1 MRQQIANLPPVIR
14 AVMWMG
20 GTIISFLLMMV
31 SARELVDTFST
42 LEILAFR
49 SGVALLVLSPVA
61 LRLGF
66 ARMATRRF
74 GMHVTR
80 NAFHLGGQVTWVI
93 GVTLLPLAQ
102 VTALEFTT
110 PLWAALLAVIF
121 LKEKISRHRAVAVGL
136 GFAGILI
143 ILRPGVGVFS
153 TAALLVLAGMVLYAI
168 SHVAT
173 KELTRT
179 ESAMQIV
186 FYMQAIQLPLVLFL
200 WLIMALF
207 ASLFPTMFP
216 APLAWSQPGWGDAPW
231 LIFIGITALSA
242 HYCMTRAM
250 MLADVSVILPIDF
263 LRLPLI
269 TVIAWFTY
277 AEAID
282 PFVLLGAAI
291 IFGGNY
297 YSVREEAR
305 GPDQKLREEARS

>member
-1 MRQQIANLPPVIR
+1 MMHRIASLPPVIR

-20 GTIISFLLMMV
+20 GTIMSFLLMMV

-49 SGVALLVLSPVA
+49 SGVALLVLSPIA
-61 LRLGF
+61 LRLGI
-66 ARMATRRF
+66 ARMVTRRF

-80 NAFHLGGQVTWVI
+80 NMFHLGGQVTWVI

-121 LKEKISRHRAVAVGL
+121 LKEKISRHRAIAA
-136 GFAGILI
+136 GFGFVGILI
-143 ILRPGVGVFS
+143 ILRPGAGVFS
-153 TAALLVLAGMVLYAI
+153 MAAVIVLVGMVAYAI

-179 ESAMQIV
+179 ESAMQVV
-186 FYMQAIQLPLVLFL
+186 FYMQATQLPLVLIL
-200 WLIMALF
+200 WLIMAL
-207 ASLFPTMFP
+207 AAATFPTMIP
-216 APLAWSQPGWGDAPW
+216 APMAWTQPEWGDAPW
-231 LIFIGITALSA
+231 LIFIGITALGA

-250 MLADVSVILPIDF
+250 MLADVTVILPIDF
-263 LRLPLI
+263 LRLPVI
-269 TVIAWFTY
+269 TAIAWVTY
-277 AEAID
+277 AEALD
-282 PFVLLGAAI
+282 PFVLLGAAV

-297 YSVREEAR
+297 YSVRREA
-305 GPDQKLREEARS
+305 LA